1 MSKGYRLDYLEFPV
15 SAELDK
21 DTLVQC
27 SGLSPANTSTRVKY
41 SRQAC

>member
-21 DTLVQC
+21 DTLAGSLPGQY
-27 SGLSPANTSTRVKY
+27 RH
-41 SRQAC
+41 AC